1 VIVALTMSDVM
12 EGDYSYH
19 QYDVDN
25 HHRILRRREEEED
38 DDDSHYDDDLQ
49 NLGMSVSNSVLEY
62 SDASED
68 YVTHYTAGS
77 DEGSTKNRSTTY
89 R

>member
-1 VIVALTMSDVM
+1 VALTMLDVM
-12 EGDYSYH
+12 KGDYSYH

-25 HHRILRRREEEED
+25 HHRLLRRREEEED
-38 DDDSHYDDDLQ
+38 DNNSHYDDDLQ

-62 SDASED
+62 SNASED
-68 YVTHYTAGS
+68 YVTHYTPGS
-77 DEGSTKNRSTTY
+77 GEGSTKNCSTTY